1 MTILLGL
8 LAIFI
13 LIVYSVYFVKI
24 IRGNPQEFELD
35 LLHALQNWLQESKPK
50 SLWALL
56 GASALLEL
64 VYFGLVFLVISNPV
78 TWALTFLIIALEIW
92 HLATVL
98 IALRAFFAGKIAS
111 TEIFNWKIER
121 VSAMGFF
128 THSLIVLLTFIFST
142 IS

>member
-1 MTILLGL
+1 MKILLGL

-13 LIVYSVYFVKI
+13 LIVYSMYFVKI

-50 SLWALL
+50 SLWLLL
-56 GASALLEL
+56 GLSVLFEL

-78 TWALTFLIIALEIW
+78 TLALTLVIVAVEIW
-92 HLATVL
+92 HLVKVL
-98 IALRAFFAGKIAS
+98 LALRAFFAGKIAS

-121 VSAMGFF
+121 ASAMGFF
-128 THSLIVLLTFIFST
+128 SHSLIVLLTLIFVA
-142 IS
+142 